1 MNTLELAAR
10 NLHRNA
16 RRSLLTLAALA
27 VGAAALLLFSGYV
40 TDTVQGLQTAT
51 VRQTGHFQI
60 VTRGYLE
67 FGRGNP
73 GRYAIRDYAGTIQAL
88 RADPVLAP
96 MLAVVTPVLDV
107 EGVAS
112 NYETQTATSFSGEGV
127 VPADH
132 ARQLGW
138 DGFGIGIPA
147 TASPLR
153 ADAPDKGV
161 IGYGLAQI
169 LGLCGTLGVEGCRSA
184 PDASPMPITTASS
197 TAVVP
202 GTGLPGDIDALARSV
217 ASPVTAQPSA
227 TVDLMASSASGN
239 PNAVRMTV
247 GSVKRQMVRE
257 VDAMFVAMPLSLAQ
271 RLMLG
276 PDVRGASSILVQL
289 HDTDQMAAAQAR
301 IDAIIAARHQPLELV
316 SFHRISSVYDQI
328 VQNYGMIFQFIAIL
342 IVIITLFSIANA
354 INMAVTERTAE
365 IGTLRALGFGR
376 DTIRRIFVT
385 EGALLGLVGTL
396 IGAALALLLAE
407 GVINVGGFSW
417 TPPGRSTPIPIRVDM
432 FSTPWA
438 IAMVV
443 LGLAA
448 VAALSAVLP
457 AARAAKLEIT
467 EALRHG

>member
-10 NLHRNA
+10 NLHRNG

-73 GRYAIRDYAGTIQAL
+73 GRYAIRDYADTIQAL
-88 RADPVLAP
+88 RDDPVLAP

-112 NYETQTATSFSGEGV
+112 NYDTQTATSFSGEGV

-132 ARQLGW
+132 AAQLGW

-147 TASPLR
+147 ADSPLR
-153 ADAPDKGV
+153 ADAPDDGV

-169 LGLCGTLGVEGCRSA
+169 LGLCGTLKVEGCRTAADALPSA
-184 PDASPMPITTASS
+184 GSDPSESSS
-197 TAVVP
+197 TAP
-202 GTGLPGDIDALARSV
+202 ALPGDIDALARSV
-217 ASPVTAQPSA
+217 ASPATATPTA
-227 TVDLMASSASGN
+227 TVDLLASSASGN

-247 GSVKRQMVRE
+247 GSVKRQLVRE
-257 VDAMFVAMPLSLAQ
+257 VDAMFVAMPLPLAQ

-276 PDVRGASSILVQL
+276 PDLRGASSIVVQL
-289 HDTDQMAAAQAR
+289 RDTGQMPAAQAR
-301 IDAIIAARHQPLELV
+301 IDAIIAARHLPLELV

-376 DTIRRIFVT
+376 GTIRRIFVT
-385 EGALLGLVGTL
+385 EGALLGLAGTL

-432 FSTPWA
+432 FSAPWA
-438 IAMVV
+438 ITLVV
-443 LGLAA
+443 FGLAA